1 MFIVYLLISLGILL
15 GLFVMQQSVMAL
27 IILFNN
33 ISKTVS
39 MGVADE
45 EMNKSKIKNLIFL
58 LSFFMLGFFMYFIS
72 MSELMRII

>member
-1 MFIVYLLISLGILL
+1 MLIVYSLISLGILL
-15 GLFVMQQSVMAL
+15 GLFVMQQSIMAL

-33 ISKTVS
+33 ISKTAN

-45 EMNKSKIKNLIFL
+45 GMNKTKIKNLIFL

>member
-15 GLFVMQQSVMAL
+15 GLFVMQQSIMAL

-33 ISKTVS
+33 ISKTMS